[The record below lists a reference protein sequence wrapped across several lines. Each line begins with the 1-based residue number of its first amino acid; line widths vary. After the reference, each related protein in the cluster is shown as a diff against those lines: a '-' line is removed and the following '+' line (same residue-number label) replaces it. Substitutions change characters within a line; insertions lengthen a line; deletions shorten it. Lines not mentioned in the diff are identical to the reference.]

1 MDWIASFSRLEV
13 LCQMSLYRGHG
24 RARGPPFDCF
34 SKIWPRALL
43 PGMETSAEPEE
54 RGHLSPDIREPGVP
68 PTSRAAVHHHPG
80 KLGTLLGLFIHGED
94 SAGGSPRWLHSPRQ
108 TRLSTP
114 LSTWVQPPG
123 TRPRADAD
131 SFPVSPAMPEMSHL
145 SRSPSIQSPP
155 TAKDPMATSL
165 PRFYPTLRVFPLPPV
180 QYRVFAVNHKMD
192 HVTRTFTL
200 DIKVA
205 SPDGKVAPRH

>member
-1 MDWIASFSRLEV
+1 MDWIASFSWLEV
-13 LCQMSLYRGHG
+13 LCQMSLCRGNG
-24 RARGPPFDCF
+24 RARGPPFDCL

-43 PGMETSAEPEE
+43 LGMETSAEPGE
-54 RGHLSPDIREPGVP
+54 RGHLSPDIQEPGVP

-80 KLGTLLGLFIHGED
+80 KLGTHLGLFIHGGD

-131 SFPVSPAMPEMSHL
+131 SHSQSPQQCLRCPTSRGLPLSKVPLLQKIRWLPPFPD
-145 SRSPSIQSPP
+145 SIQHSEF
-155 TAKDPMATSL
+155 SL
-165 PRFYPTLRVFPLPPV
+165 FLQFNTGCLL
-180 QYRVFAVNHKMD
+180 
-192 HVTRTFTL
+192 
-200 DIKVA
+200 
-205 SPDGKVAPRH
+205 